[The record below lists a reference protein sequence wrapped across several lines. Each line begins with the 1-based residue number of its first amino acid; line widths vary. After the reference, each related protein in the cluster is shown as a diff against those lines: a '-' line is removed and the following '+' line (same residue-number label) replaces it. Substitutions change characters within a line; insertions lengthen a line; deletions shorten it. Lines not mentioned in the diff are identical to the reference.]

1 MVLDKKTS
9 VPPPP
14 PPPPLHPPPHTHT
27 PPKIL
32 WLSQK
37 NFCLHPHPPPPRAH
51 THTPPKILWLSQKNF
66 CLHPP
71 PPPAHTHTSQDT
83 LALTK
88 KLLSTPPPPAHTHT
102 HTHLPRYSGSHKKTS
117 VSTPTHPRTHTH
129 THTPPKILWLSQKNF
144 CLHPPLPPAH
154 THTHTHLPRYSGSR
168 LALQLSCHECVDCFP
183 ANSTWS
189 LIHLFLLVLK
199 QHCALITFWIWTP
212 NPEDLW
218 LQ

>member
-1 MVLDKKTS
+1 MGWFPYAVARQNLKWTIIMGLKLWFKACS
-9 VPPPP
+9 LIRS
-14 PPPPLHPPPHTHT
+14 PLINVVVHPAHPASHGAG
-27 PPKIL
+27 
-32 WLSQK
+32 QK
-37 NFCLHPHPPPPRAH
+37 NFCLHTPPHTPAH
-51 THTPPKILWLSQKNF
+51 T
-66 CLHPP
+66 
-71 PPPAHTHTSQDT
+71 HTHTSQDT

-88 KLLSTPPPPAHTHT
+88 KLLSPPPPPPPAHTHT
-102 HTHLPRYSGSHKKTS
+102 HTSQDTLALTKKLLSPLWLP
-117 VSTPTHPRTHTH
+117 PPPPPHTH

-144 CLHPPLPPAH
+144 CLHLPPPPPPPAH
-154 THTHTHLPRYSGSR
+154 THTHLPRCSGSR